1 MMSNKYYKE
10 AEAELKDA
18 ARSGRAFL
26 QWEALR
32 QIALN
37 LARIAD
43 SLAAEEEAKK
53 QEEPKQEDPMIR
65 VLHVYE
71 LMREDDHV

>member
-1 MMSNKYYKE
+1 MGKYFEE
-10 AEAELKDA
+10 ADAELKDA

-43 SLAAEEEAKK
+43 SLEEKK
-53 QEEPKQEDPMIR
+53 D
-65 VLHVYE
+65 V
-71 LMREDDHV
+71 